1 MDVYSP
7 PAFVTV
13 SPFRRIFAILKADR
27 SEITSVYFYAI
38 LNGLIQLSLPLG
50 IQAIIGFVLGGGIS
64 TSLVILIILV
74 VVGVF
79 LNGLLQVNQ
88 MKLIEKIQQKLF
100 ARYSFEFANRLPK
113 IDLQKTDDVY
123 LPELTNRF
131 FDVISLQ
138 KGVAKVLIDI
148 PTASIQ
154 ILFGLIL
161 LCFYHPIFIAFGMI
175 LLFILF
181 ILLRFT
187 GPKGLETSY
196 QESYYKYRVAAW
208 LEEIA
213 RIVKSLRFSKGSLI
227 HLRKNDELTTQYIH
241 NRTSHFKI
249 LLFQYWSLVGFK
261 VIITAAML
269 IVGTILLV
277 DQQINIGQFIAAEIV
292 IITILNSVEK
302 FTLNL
307 DKVYDILTSVGKLS
321 KVIDKPLETS
331 GTLDITDVSGGLSVE
346 IRDVKFSYDQERK
359 ILKDINIKIPA
370 GHKAVLM
377 GTDGS
382 GKSTLLKIL
391 TGAYQPS
398 KGNILINGIPQNNY
412 NLTNLRSHMGIYFT
426 EQDIF
431 QGSLLENITMGNTNI
446 NYQEVM
452 DVADKLG
459 LTDFLIQLPGG
470 LQHQID
476 PIGKK
481 LSRNSIQ
488 KILILRML
496 MLKPK
501 LILMEEPWSGIEEQ
515 FKINMEN
522 YLLNELKETTMVMIT
537 NDQSFANKCDQVV
550 QLRAGLITQITYP
563 KL

>member
-1 MDVYSP
+1 MDISAPSYI
-7 PAFVTV
+7 TV

-50 IQAIIGFVLGGGIS
+50 IQAIIGFVLGGVIS
-64 TSLVILIILV
+64 TSLVILIVLV

-100 ARYSFEFANRLPK
+100 ARYSFEFANRLPR

-161 LCFYHPIFIAFGMI
+161 LCFYHPIFIAFGLI
-175 LLFILF
+175 LILILF
-181 ILLRFT
+181 FLLRFT

-196 QESYYKYRVAAW
+196 QESYYKYRVAGW

-277 DQQINIGQFIAAEIV
+277 NQQINIGQFIAAEIV

-331 GTLDITDVSGGLSVE
+331 GVLDLTDAEGGLSVE
-346 IRDVKFSYDQERK
+346 TRDLEFSYDQERK
-359 ILKDINIKIPA
+359 VLNNINIKIPA
-370 GHKAVLM
+370 GHKVVLM
-377 GTDGS
+377 GADGS

-398 KGNILINGIPQNNY
+398 KGNILINGIPLSNY
-412 NLTNLRSHMGIYFT
+412 NLTNLRSQMGIYFT
-426 EQDIF
+426 QQDIF

-446 NYQEVM
+446 HYQEIM
-452 DVADKLG
+452 DIANKLG
-459 LTDFLIQLPGG
+459 LTEFLIQLPGG

-476 PIGKK
+476 PVGKK

-501 LILMEEPWSGIEEQ
+501 LILMEEPWSGIEES
-515 FKINMEN
+515 FKSRMEN
-522 YLLNELKETTMVMIT
+522 YLLNELKQTTMVMIT
-537 NDQSFANKCDQVV
+537 NDHSFANQCDQVI
-550 QLRAGLITQITYP
+550 QLRDGMISQITYP
-563 KL
+563 KS

>member
-1 MDVYSP
+1 
-7 PAFVTV
+7 
-13 SPFRRIFAILKADR
+13 
-27 SEITSVYFYAI
+27 
-38 LNGLIQLSLPLG
+38 
-50 IQAIIGFVLGGGIS
+50 
-64 TSLVILIILV
+64 
-74 VVGVF
+74 
-79 LNGLLQVNQ
+79 
-88 MKLIEKIQQKLF
+88 
-100 ARYSFEFANRLPK
+100 
-113 IDLQKTDDVY
+113 
-123 LPELTNRF
+123 
-131 FDVISLQ
+131 
-138 KGVAKVLIDI
+138 
-148 PTASIQ
+148 
-154 ILFGLIL
+154 
-161 LCFYHPIFIAFGMI
+161 
-175 LLFILF
+175 
-181 ILLRFT
+181 
-187 GPKGLETSY
+187 
-196 QESYYKYRVAAW
+196 
-208 LEEIA
+208 
-213 RIVKSLRFSKGSLI
+213 I

-346 IRDVKFSYDQERK
+346 IRDVEFSYDQERK

-446 NYQEVM
+446 HYQEVM

-550 QLRAGLITQITYP
+550 QLRSGLITQITYP

>member
-1 MDVYSP
+1 MDLTAPTYM
-7 PAFVTV
+7 TY

-50 IQAIIGFVLGGGIS
+50 IQAIIGFVLGGVIS
-64 TSLVILIILV
+64 TSLVILIALV

-100 ARYSFEFANRLPK
+100 ARYSFEFANRLPR

-161 LCFYHPIFIAFGMI
+161 LCFYHPIFIAFGLI
-175 LLFILF
+175 LIFILF
-181 ILLRFT
+181 LLLRFT

-196 QESYYKYRVAAW
+196 QESYYKYRVAGW

-331 GTLDITDVSGGLSVE
+331 GVLDLTEVAGGLSVE
-346 IRDVKFSYDQERK
+346 IRDLEFTYDQQRK
-359 ILKDINIKIPA
+359 VLHDITIKIPS

-377 GTDGS
+377 GADGS

-391 TGAYQPS
+391 TGAYQPT
-398 KGNILINGIPQNNY
+398 KGNVLINGIPLNNY

-426 EQDIF
+426 QQDIF

-446 NYQEVM
+446 HYQEIM
-452 DVADKLG
+452 EVANKLG

-476 PIGKK
+476 PVGKK

-501 LILMEEPWSGIEEQ
+501 LILMEEPWSGIEEN
-515 FKINMEN
+515 FKSRMEN
-522 YLLNELKETTMVMIT
+522 YLLNELKQTTMVMIT
-537 NDQSFANKCDQVV
+537 NDQNFADQCDQVI
-550 QLRAGLITQITYP
+550 QLKDGTISQITYP
-563 KL
+563 KS

>member
-1 MDVYSP
+1 MDLAAPSYM
-7 PAFVTV
+7 TY

-50 IQAIIGFVLGGGIS
+50 IQAIIGFVLGGVIS
-64 TSLVILIILV
+64 TSLVILIALV

-100 ARYSFEFANRLPK
+100 ARYSFEFASRLPR

-161 LCFYHPIFIAFGMI
+161 LCFYHPIFIAFGLI
-175 LLFILF
+175 LIFILF
-181 ILLRFT
+181 LLLRFT

-196 QESYYKYRVAAW
+196 QESYYKYRVAGW

-331 GTLDITDVSGGLSVE
+331 GSLDLTEVAGGLSVE
-346 IRDVKFSYDQERK
+346 IRDLEFSYDQERK
-359 ILKDINIKIPA
+359 VLKDINIKIPS

-377 GTDGS
+377 GADGS

-391 TGAYQPS
+391 TGAYQPT
-398 KGNILINGIPQNNY
+398 KGNILINGIPLNNY
-412 NLTNLRSHMGIYFT
+412 NLTNLRSYLGIYFT
-426 EQDIF
+426 QQDIF

-446 NYQEVM
+446 HYQEIM
-452 DVADKLG
+452 EVANKLG

-476 PIGKK
+476 PVGKK

-501 LILMEEPWSGIEEQ
+501 LILMEEPWSGIEEN
-515 FKINMEN
+515 FKSRMEN
-522 YLLNELKETTMVMIT
+522 YLLNELKQTTMVMIT
-537 NDQSFANKCDQVV
+537 NDQYFADQCDQVI
-550 QLRAGLITQITYP
+550 QLKDGTISQITYP
-563 KL
+563 KS

>member
-1 MDVYSP
+1 MDLTAPTYM
-7 PAFVTV
+7 TY

-50 IQAIIGFVLGGGIS
+50 IQAIIGFVLGGVVS
-64 TSLVILIILV
+64 TSLVILIVLV

-100 ARYSFEFANRLPK
+100 ARYSFEFANRLPR

-161 LCFYHPIFIAFGMI
+161 LCFYHPIFIAFGLI
-175 LLFILF
+175 LILILF
-181 ILLRFT
+181 FLLRFT

-196 QESYYKYRVAAW
+196 QESYYKYRVAGW

-269 IVGTILLV
+269 IVGTLLLV

-331 GTLDITDVSGGLSVE
+331 GVLDLTEVEGGLSVE
-346 IRDVKFSYDQERK
+346 IRDLEFTYDQERK
-359 ILKDINIKIPA
+359 VLRDININIPS

-377 GTDGS
+377 GADGS

-391 TGAYQPS
+391 TGAYQPT
-398 KGNILINGIPQNNY
+398 KGNILINGIPLNNY

-426 EQDIF
+426 QQDIF
-431 QGSLLENITMGNTNI
+431 QGSLMENITMGNTNI
-446 NYQEVM
+446 HYQEIM
-452 DVADKLG
+452 NVAKKLG
-459 LTDFLIQLPGG
+459 LTEFLIQLPGG

-476 PIGKK
+476 PVGKK

-501 LILMEEPWSGIEEQ
+501 LILMEEPWSGIEEA
-515 FKINMEN
+515 FKSRMEN
-522 YLLNELKETTMVMIT
+522 YLLNELKQTTMVMIT
-537 NDQSFANKCDQVV
+537 NDHSFANQCDQVIE
-550 QLRAGLITQITYP
+550 LREGMISQITYP
-563 KL
+563 KA

>member
-1 MDVYSP
+1 MDLTAPTYM
-7 PAFVTV
+7 TY

-50 IQAIIGFVLGGGIS
+50 IQAIIGFVLGGVIS
-64 TSLVILIILV
+64 TSLVILIALV

-100 ARYSFEFANRLPK
+100 ARYSFEFANRLPR

-161 LCFYHPIFIAFGMI
+161 LCFYHPIFIAFGLI
-175 LLFILF
+175 LIFILF
-181 ILLRFT
+181 LLLRFT

-196 QESYYKYRVAAW
+196 QESYYKYRVAGW

-331 GTLDITDVSGGLSVE
+331 GVLDLTEVAGGLSVE
-346 IRDVKFSYDQERK
+346 IRDLEFTYDQQRK
-359 ILKDINIKIPA
+359 VLHDITIKIPS

-377 GTDGS
+377 GADGS

-391 TGAYQPS
+391 TGAYQPT
-398 KGNILINGIPQNNY
+398 KGNVLINGIPLNNY

-426 EQDIF
+426 QQDIF

-446 NYQEVM
+446 HYQEIM
-452 DVADKLG
+452 EVANKLG

-476 PIGKK
+476 PVGKK

-501 LILMEEPWSGIEEQ
+501 LILMEEPWSGIEEN
-515 FKINMEN
+515 FKSRIEN
-522 YLLNELKETTMVMIT
+522 YLLNELKQTTMVMIT
-537 NDQSFANKCDQVV
+537 NDQNFADQCDQVI
-550 QLRAGLITQITYP
+550 QLKDGTISQITYP
-563 KL
+563 KS

>member
-1 MDVYSP
+1 MDIAN
-7 PAFVTV
+7 PAYMTY

-50 IQAIIGFVLGGGIS
+50 IQAIIGFVLGGVIS
-64 TSLVILIILV
+64 TSLVILIALV

-100 ARYSFEFANRLPK
+100 ARYSFEFANRLPR

-161 LCFYHPIFIAFGMI
+161 LCFYHPIFIAFGLI
-175 LLFILF
+175 LIFILF
-181 ILLRFT
+181 LLLRFT

-196 QESYYKYRVAAW
+196 QESYYKYRVAGW

-292 IITILNSVEK
+292 IITILNSIEK

-331 GTLDITDVSGGLSVE
+331 GVLDLTEVEGGLSVE
-346 IRDVKFSYDQERK
+346 IRDLEFSYDQERK
-359 ILKDINIKIPA
+359 VLKDITIKIPS

-377 GTDGS
+377 GADGS

-391 TGAYQPS
+391 TGAYQPT
-398 KGNILINGIPQNNY
+398 KGNILINGIPLNNY
-412 NLTNLRSHMGIYFT
+412 NLMNLRSHMGIYFT
-426 EQDIF
+426 QQDIF

-446 NYQEVM
+446 HYQEIM
-452 DVADKLG
+452 EVANKLG
-459 LTDFLIQLPGG
+459 LTDFLIQLQGG

-476 PIGKK
+476 PVGKK

-501 LILMEEPWSGIEEQ
+501 LILMEEPWSGIEET
-515 FKINMEN
+515 FKSRMEN
-522 YLLNELKETTMVMIT
+522 YLLNELKQTTMVMIT
-537 NDQSFANKCDQVV
+537 NDQSFADQCDQVI
-550 QLRAGLITQITYP
+550 QLKDGTLSQITYP
-563 KL
+563 KS

>member
-1 MDVYSP
+1 MDISAPLNMTY
-7 PAFVTV
+7 
-13 SPFRRIFAILKADR
+13 SPFRRIFAILRADR
-27 SEITSVYFYAI
+27 SEITSVYFYAV

-50 IQAIIGFVLGGGIS
+50 IQAIIGFVLGGVIS
-64 TSLVILIILV
+64 TSLIILIVLV

-79 LNGLLQVNQ
+79 INGLLQVNQ

-161 LCFYHPIFIAFGMI
+161 LCFYHPIFIAFGLI
-175 LLFILF
+175 LLLILF

-196 QESYYKYRVAAW
+196 QESYYKYRVAGW

-277 DQQINIGQFIAAEIV
+277 NQQINIGQFIAAEIV

-331 GTLDITDVSGGLSVE
+331 GTLDITDLEDGLSVE
-346 IRDVKFSYDQERK
+346 IRDLEFSYDSERK
-359 ILKDINIKIPA
+359 VLKDINIKVPA
-370 GHKAVLM
+370 GQKMALM

-391 TGAYQPS
+391 TGAYQPT
-398 KGNILINGIPQNNY
+398 KGNVLINGIPLNNY
-412 NLTNLRSHMGIYFT
+412 NLANLRSHMGIYFT
-426 EQDIF
+426 QQDIF

-446 NYQEVM
+446 HYKEIMEV
-452 DVADKLG
+452 AGKLG
-459 LTDFLIQLPGG
+459 LTEFLIQLPGG

-476 PIGKK
+476 PIGRK
-481 LSRNSIQ
+481 LSKNSIQ

-515 FKINMEN
+515 FKINIEN
-522 YLLNELKETTMVMIT
+522 YLLNELKQTSMVMIT
-537 NDQSFANKCDQVV
+537 NDQLFANQCDQVV
-550 QLRAGLITQITYP
+550 QLREGMISQITYP
-563 KL
+563 KS

>member
-1 MDVYSP
+1 MDIAT
-7 PAFVTV
+7 PAYITY

-50 IQAIIGFVLGGGIS
+50 IQAIIGFVLGGVIS
-64 TSLVILIILV
+64 TSLVILIALV

-79 LNGLLQVNQ
+79 INGLLQVNQ

-100 ARYSFEFANRLPK
+100 ARYSFEFANRLPR

-161 LCFYHPIFIAFGMI
+161 LCFYHPIFIAFGLI
-175 LLFILF
+175 LIFILF
-181 ILLRFT
+181 LLLRFT

-196 QESYYKYRVAAW
+196 QESYYKYRVAGW

-277 DQQINIGQFIAAEIV
+277 NQQINIGQFIAAEIV

-331 GTLDITDVSGGLSVE
+331 GMLDLTEVDGGLSVE
-346 IRDVKFSYDQERK
+346 IRDLEFSYDQERK
-359 ILKDINIKIPA
+359 VLKDITIKIPA

-377 GTDGS
+377 GADGS

-391 TGAYQPS
+391 TGAYQPT
-398 KGNILINGIPQNNY
+398 KGNILINGIPLNNY
-412 NLTNLRSHMGIYFT
+412 NLTNLRSYMGIYFT
-426 EQDIF
+426 QQDIF

-446 NYQEVM
+446 HYQEIM
-452 DVADKLG
+452 EVANKLG
-459 LTDFLIQLPGG
+459 LTEFLIQLPGG

-476 PIGKK
+476 PVGKK

-488 KILILRML
+488 KILMLRML
-496 MLKPK
+496 MLRPK
-501 LILMEEPWSGIEEQ
+501 LILMEEPWSGIEET
-515 FKINMEN
+515 FKSRMEN
-522 YLLNELKETTMVMIT
+522 YLLNELKQTTMVMIT
-537 NDQSFANKCDQVV
+537 NDQLFADQCDQVV
-550 QLRAGLITQITYP
+550 QLKDGTISQITYP
-563 KL
+563 KS

>member
-1 MDVYSP
+1 MDIAT
-7 PAFVTV
+7 PAYMTY

-50 IQAIIGFVLGGGIS
+50 IQAIIGFVLGGVIS
-64 TSLVILIILV
+64 TSLVILIALV

-100 ARYSFEFANRLPK
+100 ARYSFEFANRLPR

-161 LCFYHPIFIAFGMI
+161 LCFYHPIFIAFGLI
-175 LLFILF
+175 LIFILF

-196 QESYYKYRVAAW
+196 QESYYKYRVAGW

-331 GTLDITDVSGGLSVE
+331 GSLDLTEVAGGLSVE
-346 IRDVKFSYDQERK
+346 IRDLEFSYDQERK
-359 ILKDINIKIPA
+359 VLKDITIKIPA

-377 GTDGS
+377 GADGS

-391 TGAYQPS
+391 TGAYQPT
-398 KGNILINGIPQNNY
+398 KGNILINGIPLNNY
-412 NLTNLRSHMGIYFT
+412 NLTNLRSYMGIYFT
-426 EQDIF
+426 QQDIF

-446 NYQEVM
+446 HYQEIM
-452 DVADKLG
+452 EVANKLG
-459 LTDFLIQLPGG
+459 LTEFLIQLPGG

-476 PIGKK
+476 PVGKK

-501 LILMEEPWSGIEEQ
+501 LILMEEPWSGIEET
-515 FKINMEN
+515 FKSRMEN
-522 YLLNELKETTMVMIT
+522 YLLNELKQTTMVMIT
-537 NDQSFANKCDQVV
+537 NDQSFADQCDQVI
-550 QLRAGLITQITYP
+550 QLKDGNISQITYP
-563 KL
+563 KS

>member
-1 MDVYSP
+1 MDIVN
-7 PAFVTV
+7 PAIVTY

-50 IQAIIGFVLGGGIS
+50 IQAIIGFVLGGVIS
-64 TSLVILIILV
+64 TSLVILIALV

-161 LCFYHPIFIAFGMI
+161 LCFYHPIFIAFGLI
-175 LLFILF
+175 LIFILF
-181 ILLRFT
+181 LLLRFT

-196 QESYYKYRVAAW
+196 QESYYKYRVAGW

-227 HLRKNDELTTQYIH
+227 HLRKNDELTSQYIQ

-292 IITILNSVEK
+292 IITILNSIEK

-331 GTLDITDVSGGLSVE
+331 GALDLAEVSGGLSVE
-346 IRDVKFSYDQERK
+346 IRDLEFSYDQERNV
-359 ILKDINIKIPA
+359 LKDITINIPA

-382 GKSTLLKIL
+382 GKSTLLKLL
-391 TGAYQPS
+391 TGAYQPN
-398 KGNILINGIPQNNY
+398 KGNILINGIPLNNY

-426 EQDIF
+426 QQDIF

-446 NYQEVM
+446 HYQEIM
-452 DVADKLG
+452 DVANKLG

-476 PIGKK
+476 PVGKK

-496 MLKPK
+496 MLRPK
-501 LILMEEPWSGIEEQ
+501 LILMEEPWAGIEES
-515 FKINMEN
+515 FKSRMEN
-522 YLLNELKETTMVMIT
+522 YLLNELKQTTMVMIT
-537 NDQSFANKCDQVV
+537 NDQSFADQCDQVI
-550 QLRAGLITQITYP
+550 QLRDGSISQITYP
-563 KL
+563 KS

>member
-1 MDVYSP
+1 MEVSVPSFITY
-7 PAFVTV
+7 
-13 SPFRRIFAILKADR
+13 SPFRRILAILKADR

-50 IQAIIGFVLGGGIS
+50 IQAIIGFVLGGVIS
-64 TSLVILIILV
+64 TSLVILIALV

-100 ARYSFEFANRLPK
+100 ARYSFEFANRLPR

-161 LCFYHPIFIAFGMI
+161 LCFYHPIFIAFGLI
-175 LLFILF
+175 LIFILF
-181 ILLRFT
+181 LLLRFT

-196 QESYYKYRVAAW
+196 QESYYKYRVAGW

-292 IITILNSVEK
+292 IITILNSIEK

-331 GTLDITDVSGGLSVE
+331 GILDLTEVPGGLSVE
-346 IRDVKFSYDQERK
+346 IRDLEFSYNSEIK
-359 ILKDINIKIPA
+359 VLNNININIPA
-370 GHKAVLM
+370 GNKTVLM
-377 GTDGS
+377 GADGS

-391 TGAYQPS
+391 TGAYQPA
-398 KGNILINGIPQNNY
+398 KGYILINGIPLSNY
-412 NLTNLRSHMGIYFT
+412 NISNLRSKMGIYFT
-426 EQDIF
+426 QQDIF

-446 NYQEVM
+446 HYQEVM
-452 DVADKLG
+452 DIANKLG
-459 LTDFLIQLPGG
+459 LNDFLIQLPGG
-470 LQHQID
+470 LQHEID

-501 LILMEEPWSGIEEQ
+501 LILMEESWSGIEES
-515 FKINMEN
+515 FKSRLEN
-522 YLLNELKETTMVMIT
+522 YLLNELKQTTMVIIT
-537 NDQSFANKCDQVV
+537 NDQSFANQCDQIIHLQEGKVS
-550 QLRAGLITQITYP
+550 QINYP
-563 KL
+563 KS

>member
-1 MDVYSP
+1 MDIAT
-7 PAFVTV
+7 PAYMTY

-50 IQAIIGFVLGGGIS
+50 IQAIIGFVLGGVIS
-64 TSLVILIILV
+64 TSLVILIALV

-100 ARYSFEFANRLPK
+100 ARYSFEFANRLPR

-161 LCFYHPIFIAFGMI
+161 LCFYHPIFIAFGLI
-175 LLFILF
+175 LIFILF

-196 QESYYKYRVAAW
+196 QESYYKYRVAGW

-331 GTLDITDVSGGLSVE
+331 GSLDLTEVAGGLSVE
-346 IRDVKFSYDQERK
+346 IRDLEFSYDQERK
-359 ILKDINIKIPA
+359 VLKDITIKIPA

-377 GTDGS
+377 GADGS

-391 TGAYQPS
+391 TGAYQPT
-398 KGNILINGIPQNNY
+398 KGNVLINGIPLNNY

-426 EQDIF
+426 QQDIF

-446 NYQEVM
+446 HYQEIM
-452 DVADKLG
+452 EVANKLG
-459 LTDFLIQLPGG
+459 LTEFLIQLPGG

-476 PIGKK
+476 PVGKK

-501 LILMEEPWSGIEEQ
+501 LILMEEPWSGIEET
-515 FKINMEN
+515 FKSRMEN
-522 YLLNELKETTMVMIT
+522 YLLNELKQTTMVMIT
-537 NDQSFANKCDQVV
+537 NDQSFADQCDQVI
-550 QLRAGLITQITYP
+550 QLKDGNISQITYP
-563 KL
+563 KS